1 SATHSTSVY
10 FQPRLPAA
18 DGVLQCLL
26 EIIRDLIR
34 NPNPENKKHL
44 ENRIEEQFSH
54 SSHNLDKLLNK
65 SSDDI
70 FAIIN
75 LFARP
80 RATSRG
86 GAVRGDLARCCQLL
100 QLKRDELRSLYTG
113 HVELHKSVKLLTRIR
128 HVGSA
133 PARIQACLAID
144 DYLGAA
150 RELTDSQRILDKKL
164 HGVKSSASGQISIG
178 RKPGS
183 PAVRSGPQRCL
194 GRLRCLASKDL
205 SQVPAPE
212 HGESVNSILCL
223 LEAAC
228 CLDKLPQNCAERGLR
243 HTVLAKRLNLLVLR
257 SPALAQS
264 PSVAAYSEENPALAA
279 IVSQLLRDL
288 LGDYLDVRGE
298 NLSYESAGAAGPAPV
313 RPQPAAWQ
321 AQNPRQGRLPCC
333 SGLPTARTPS
343 APPVRLQPPQR
354 PPLLPAPISPTAP
367 APRSKK
373 TAASPGKQR
382 RPLALVC
389 PAAQSNIVEAHELL
403 RGCSPPELIRL
414 TLRAFVRLASRT
426 SLQALFLVT
435 ERSRND
441 AVHAAPGPTETGAA
455 RARAPLLQSCAAC
468 TSVPVLILADTRE
481 PMARHARRCLAHPGT
496 TCLQQFGRC
505 LGQSAL
511 SASDQTAVHRRLPR
525 TSCSLLSDPA
535 ASGHG

>member
-1 SATHSTSVY
+1 M
-10 FQPRLPAA
+10 F
-18 DGVLQCLL
+18 LL

-75 LFARP
+75 LFADARDL
-80 RATSRG
+80 SRRR
-86 GAVRGDLARCCQLL
+86 AVRGDLARCCQLL

-133 PARIQACLAID
+133 PARIQANLAHRLYALDPKGASADFD
-144 DYLGAA
+144 D
-150 RELTDSQRILDKKL
+150 
-164 HGVKSSASGQISIG
+164 
-178 RKPGS
+178 
-183 PAVRSGPQRCL
+183 
-194 GRLRCLASKDL
+194 LANKDL

-228 CLDKLPQNCAERGLR
+228 CLDKLPQTVQSVLDNLMPSLRDIAIRHTDSALAASQTFKVFIANLLAHLEQVAFR

-279 IVSQLLRDL
+279 IVSQLRDL

-298 NLSYESAGAAGPAPV
+298 NLSYESAAAAAGPAQFDLNQLLG
-313 RPQPAAWQ
+313 RRK
-321 AQNPRQGRLPCC
+321 NPRQARLPCC

-354 PPLLPAPISPTAP
+354 PPLAAGSDQPDGAGAQ
-367 APRSKK
+367 KQK
-373 TAASPGKQR
+373 DGASPGKQR

-403 RGCSPPELIRL
+403 RMFS
-414 TLRAFVRLASRT
+414 
-426 SLQALFLVT
+426 
-435 ERSRND
+435 
-441 AVHAAPGPTETGAA
+441 A
-455 RARAPLLQSCAAC
+455 RIDP
-468 TSVPVLILADTRE
+468 ADT
-481 PMARHARRCLAHPGT
+481 
-496 TCLQQFGRC
+496 
-505 LGQSAL
+505 
-511 SASDQTAVHRRLPR
+511 
-525 TSCSLLSDPA
+525 
-535 ASGHG
+535 

>member
-1 SATHSTSVY
+1 IQQCNPFDLVCIFS
-10 FQPRLPAA
+10 QAA
-18 DGVLQCLL
+18 CCRWSPTMFLL

-65 SSDDI
+65 QRRHI
-70 FAIIN
+70 CHHQPVRRR
-75 LFARP
+75 ARP
-80 RATSRG
+80 SLQSQSRG

-133 PARIQACLAID
+133 PARIQ
-144 DYLGAA
+144 
-150 RELTDSQRILDKKL
+150 
-164 HGVKSSASGQISIG
+164 SAG
-178 RKPGS
+178 KPG
-183 PAVRSGPQRCL
+183 L
-194 GRLRCLASKDL
+194 TRLYALDPKGASADFDGLASKDL

-223 LEAAC
+223 LERAC
-228 CLDKLPQNCAERGLR
+228 CLDKLPQTVQSVLDNLMPSLRDIAIRHTGLGSGRFANFQTNLLAHLEQVAFR

-279 IVSQLLRDL
+279 IVSQLRDL

-298 NLSYESAGAAGPAPV
+298 NLSYESAAAAGPAQFDLNQLLGRRKIPA
-313 RPQPAAWQ
+313 RPAGSVLFRFAYSSH
-321 AQNPRQGRLPCC
+321 A
-333 SGLPTARTPS
+333 PS

-373 TAASPGKQR
+373 TAP
-382 RPLALVC
+382 
-389 PAAQSNIVEAHELL
+389 
-403 RGCSPPELIRL
+403 
-414 TLRAFVRLASRT
+414 RLANS
-426 SLQALFLVT
+426 
-435 ERSRND
+435 
-441 AVHAAPGPTETGAA
+441 
-455 RARAPLLQSCAAC
+455 
-468 TSVPVLILADTRE
+468 ADR
-481 PMARHARRCLAHPGT
+481 
-496 TCLQQFGRC
+496 
-505 LGQSAL
+505 
-511 SASDQTAVHRRLPR
+511 
-525 TSCSLLSDPA
+525 
-535 ASGHG
+535 